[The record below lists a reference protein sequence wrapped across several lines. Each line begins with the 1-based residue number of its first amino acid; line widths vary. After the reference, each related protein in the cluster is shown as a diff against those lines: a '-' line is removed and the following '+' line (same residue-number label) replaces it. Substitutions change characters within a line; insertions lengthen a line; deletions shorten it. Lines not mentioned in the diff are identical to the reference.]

1 MRKGKTMEGKKRKT
15 LTTGLA
21 VALAATLLIG
31 GGTLAYLQSNTE
43 DVANEFDTNK
53 VVVELTE
60 TTGESYNIVPGTEQA
75 KDPTVTVDNT
85 VDAYVFVEVTD
96 TTDGLVGYEIAEGW
110 TLLSG
115 YTNVYYR
122 EVGAAAGVK
131 AFPVLKDNKVTYNSS
146 LENSDMIGEDGQLK
160 SGINLTFKAS
170 AVQQEGFTS
179 APYAYEGR
187 TGVSL
192 DSMTDIKQAIADKQK
207 IIGLSD
213 NIVYNNAVDSDID
226 TTGKRIIVSSVTM
239 ELDLAGK
246 SITFDSNEGNNNFA
260 AFYLNS
266 GRGKMTVNGEGT
278 IDATATTGAYCF
290 HLMGGKLSKPTLT
303 INGGTYIGSPTA
315 VNVQYGTAYINGGF
329 FNCRPLESL
338 EDDKYRYTLNCVD
351 ANYKKG
357 ADIVVTGG
365 TFVNFDPSNNQAE
378 GPGTN
383 FVAEGYKVLSETKAN
398 GDIWYTVVGA

>member
-1 MRKGKTMEGKKRKT
+1 MGRNKKKM

-43 DVANEFDTNK
+43 NVVNEFDTNK
-53 VVVELTE
+53 VVVELIE
-60 TTGESYNIVPGTEQA
+60 TTGASYNIVPGTEQA

-96 TTDGLVGYEIAEGW
+96 TTGGLIGYEIAEGW
-110 TLLSG
+110 ELLSG

-122 EVGAAAGVK
+122 EVAAAADVK
-131 AFPVLKDNKVTYNSS
+131 AFPVLKDNKVTYAAS
-146 LENSDMIGEDGQLK
+146 LENSDMVDADGQLK

-179 APYAYEGR
+179 ALNAYKER
-187 TGVSL
+187 LSV
-192 DSMTDIKQAIADKQK
+192 DSIEDMRKAIKSQNV
-207 IIGLSD
+207 IGLAD
-213 NIVYNNAVDSDID
+213 NILYNSTTESDID
-226 TTGKRIIVSSVTM
+226 TTTKRITINKTM

-246 SITFDSNEGNNNFA
+246 NITFDSNEGKNNFA
-260 AFYLNS
+260 VFYVNS
-266 GRGKMTVNGEGT
+266 GKGKMTVNGEGT
-278 IDATATTGAYCF
+278 IDATATSGAYCF
-290 HLMGGKLSKPTLT
+290 DLIGGKLSRPTLI
-303 INGGTYIGSPTA
+303 INGGTYIGNPTA

-329 FNCRPLESL
+329 FNCRPAGNV
-338 EDDKYRYTLNCVD
+338 EDDQYRYTLNCVD
-351 ANYKKG
+351 ANYKKY
-357 ADIVVTGG
+357 ADIIVTGG

-383 FVAEGYKVLSETKAN
+383 FVKEGYKVVSETKSN
-398 GDIWYTVVGA
+398 GDIWYTVVPA